1 MSGVSSPQNGPSDG
15 AGIGPDTGTPDDP
28 RPAATGPSA
37 NVADLLRS
45 AAGRYPDRPALLS
58 ASGTRTWAALD
69 RAADAGARRLV
80 GLGAGPGERVV
91 IGLPTGPD
99 LALALYAVARAGL
112 IAVPAAPGADLGELA
127 DRVGAVAS
135 IAAGRD
141 HRLGIAL
148 GAADLADWWDTDPA
162 ADGDTVPAPFESV
175 GGGEDLVLL
184 AHARGE
190 RAVMLS
196 HRAVLAAV
204 TAIGQLGVV
213 RVRDGDRVLQVLPL
227 YHVAG
232 WVVSLLPT
240 ALVGGAAVF
249 PDVGFEVATVA
260 VGVPGGTGSIA
271 DQGRTATTAALRAAA
286 DHAVTVVPGA
296 PGFYHHLLA
305 DPDAVRSLASVRL
318 FTSGNAPLAAADE
331 AAFRA
336 RYGQPVWEG
345 YGISESASVVT
356 TALVTPAPVRGS
368 VGRPLAGIEL
378 RVVGPDGQ
386 DLATDADLPPAVE
399 PGDEAVDG
407 PETPARIDPDRD
419 PLDTV
424 ADAPDAGEVGRIMI
438 RGATLFSGYWPNGGG
453 GPDADGWFL
462 TGDIGFLD
470 DGGELHL
477 VDRAAEA
484 VIVAG
489 FTVYPREVEDAL
501 AAHEDVAEV
510 AVIGVPAADGHAELV
525 ALLVKAGDQPPDE
538 AGLREF
544 VATRLPVFKHPAVYR
559 VVDELPTTE
568 VGRIDRDEARRRF
581 GPAAGQALRA
591 LTAVPDPGAATD
603 GDVAAPPASAADAAP
618 GPAAGS
624 GEVSA
629 TATADPSAADADAEV
644 DPEEPGP
651 DVSPEPAGDLDELG
665 SRLPGA
671 GDRAGRAERARD
683 DTDEDLF

>member
-1 MSGVSSPQNGPSDG
+1 MSRVSSPQNGPS
-15 AGIGPDTGTPDDP
+15 
-28 RPAATGPSA
+28 TGPARPGDPTSAVVGASA

-58 ASGTRTWAALD
+58 ASGTRTWAVLD
-69 RAADAGARRLV
+69 RAADAGARRLA
-80 GLGAGPGERVV
+80 GLGAAPGERVV
-91 IGLPTGPD
+91 IGLPSGAD

-112 IAVPAAPGADLGELA
+112 IAVPAAPGADLGDLA

-141 HRLGIAL
+141 RRLGIAL
-148 GAADLADWWDTDPA
+148 GTADVAEWWTTAAGADR
-162 ADGDTVPAPFESV
+162 APFESI

-184 AHARGE
+184 ARARGE

-204 TAIGQLGVV
+204 TAIGQLGVT

-271 DQGRTATTAALRAAA
+271 DQGRAATTAALRAAA

-356 TALVTPAPVRGS
+356 TSLVTPAPVRGS
-368 VGRPLAGIEL
+368 VGRPLAGVEL

-386 DLATDADLPPAVE
+386 DLAAETDLPAATE
-399 PGDEAVDG
+399 RDGEAADDVDA
-407 PETPARIDPDRD
+407 PARVEADRD

-501 AAHEDVAEV
+501 AAHEDVGEV

-525 ALLVKAGDQPPDE
+525 ALLVPAGDRAPDE
-538 AGLREF
+538 AQLREV

-559 VVDELPTTE
+559 VVDDLPTTE

-591 LTAVPDPGAATD
+591 LSAVPDPDAPAGDRVDPGRVDGAT
-603 GDVAAPPASAADAAP
+603 P
-618 GPAAGS
+618 GPAQGPGA
-624 GEVSA
+624 
-629 TATADPSAADADAEV
+629 ADPSVADPATGTAEP
-644 DPEEPGP
+644 DP

-665 SRLPGA
+665 SRLPGT
-671 GDRAGRAERARD
+671 GDRNDRAERARD

>member
-1 MSGVSSPQNGPSDG
+1 MARVSSPQNGTVNDAGPVPPG
-15 AGIGPDTGTPDDP
+15 AAG
-28 RPAATGPSA
+28 PAAGGPAA

-45 AAGRYPDRPALLS
+45 AASRYPDRPALLS
-58 ASGTRTWAALD
+58 ASGTRTWAVLD
-69 RAADAGARRLV
+69 RAADAGARRLSA
-80 GLGAGPGERVV
+80 LGAAAGERVV
-91 IGLPTGPD
+91 IGLPTGAD

-112 IAVPAAPGADLGELA
+112 IAVPAAPGTNLGDLA

-148 GAADLADWWDTDPA
+148 GAADVADWWG
-162 ADGDTVPAPFESV
+162 ADAAPFDSI

-184 AHARGE
+184 ARARGE

-196 HRAVLAAV
+196 HRAVMAAV
-204 TAIGQLGVV
+204 AAIGELGVV

-240 ALVGGAAVF
+240 ALVGGAVVF

-260 VGVPGGTGSIA
+260 VGLPGGTGPIA
-271 DQGRTATTAALRAAA
+271 DQGSAATSAALRAAA

-305 DPDAVRSLASVRL
+305 DPDAVRSLASVRV

-356 TALVTPAPVRGS
+356 TSLVTPAPVHGS

-386 DLATDADLPPAVE
+386 DLAADADLPPADE
-399 PGDEAVDG
+399 PTDEAADG
-407 PETPARIDPDRD
+407 SQQVPPTDPDRD

-424 ADAPDAGEVGRIMI
+424 ADAPDAGEVGRIMV

-453 GPDADGWFL
+453 GPDADGWYL

-501 AAHEDVAEV
+501 AGHEDVAEV

-525 ALLVKAGDQPPDE
+525 ALVVAAGNHPPDD
-538 AGLREF
+538 AQLREF

-559 VVDELPTTE
+559 VVDDLPRTE
-568 VGRIDRDEARRRF
+568 VGRIDRNEARRRF
-581 GPAAGQALRA
+581 GPAAGQALRT
-591 LTAVPDPGAATD
+591 LVAVPDADARAAD
-603 GDVAAPPASAADAAP
+603 GTADPASADPAP
-618 GPAAGS
+618 AGGAEPPSTDRPTS
-624 GEVSA
+624 GSTGSSTNSS
-629 TATADPSAADADAEV
+629 TASPPDGAADGATDEAQ
-644 DPEEPGP
+644 EPGP

-665 SRLPGA
+665 RRLPA
-671 GDRAGRAERARD
+671 TGDRAERARD